1 MSYQIV
7 ANDVSTGGLGDLIL
21 HQPPGTFA
29 LTPASLIA
37 LQAVGQ
43 HRHLLQG
50 KGLDW
55 GCGNGCLGIA
65 AATIPTVTHV
75 IGLDINPANVAIA
88 TQNASLNSVSHK
100 TTFLLADSYTPY
112 HPADQQTLAPSAGQT
127 NFILA
132 NPPSSEGDDGFS
144 FRHMVLRGA
153 RAFLQP
159 GGVVF
164 LNISYQY
171 GPERIQRL
179 CQETPGFSY
188 GGVLTSTDWVPFDL
202 QRPDLCHCLELYAEE
217 EQRGGN
223 KYSFGQPESPP
234 TTIDAHTAL
243 VDYRRSGRS
252 PLTRWQTHLFL
263 FTSL

>member
-1 MSYQIV
+1 MQVIF
-7 ANDVSTGGLGDLIL
+7 NNETTGGLGELIL

-29 LTPASLIA
+29 LTPASRIA

-43 HRHLLQG
+43 YRHWLQG

-88 TQNASLNSVSHK
+88 AQNASLNGVGHK

-112 HPADQQTLAPSAGQT
+112 HPTDQQTLAAFAGQT
-127 NFILA
+127 GFILA
-132 NPPSSEGDDGFS
+132 NPPSSEGDDGFA
-144 FRHMVLRGA
+144 FRRLVLRGA
-153 RAFLQP
+153 RTFLLT

-164 LNISYQY
+164 LSISYQY

-179 CQETPGFSY
+179 CQEIPGFSY
-188 GGVLTSTDWVPFDL
+188 DGVLTSTDWVPFDL
-202 QRPDLCHCLELYAEE
+202 QRPDLDHCLELYVEE
-217 EQRGGN
+217 EQRGGD
-223 KYSFGQPESPP
+223 KYSFGQPESPQ
-234 TTIDAHTAL
+234 TTINAQTAL
-243 VDYRRSGRS
+243 ADYQRSGRS
-252 PLTRWQTHLFL
+252 PLTRWQTHLFR
-263 FTSL
+263 FTH